1 LPYAAGSVTSLT
13 MPKYRLVLFD
23 SDGTLA
29 DTLPWFKTVF
39 NQGAV
44 QHGFKPMLDDEQ
56 EYLRGLTTREML
68 AHLRVPLWKMPRI
81 LTAMRK
87 AMAEQIHEFSL
98 FDGIAESLQRLAANG
113 VVLGVVSSNSCEN
126 VRTILGPANAA
137 LIQHYACGA
146 SMFGKAAKLR
156 TVLRASGVSPSK
168 ALYVGDEIRD
178 AEAAH
183 KVDMAYGAVAWGCHR
198 LETLRAAGAAEFFSE
213 PRHIGAKLG

>member
-1 LPYAAGSVTSLT
+1 

-29 DTLPWFKTVF
+29 NTLPWFKTAF

-81 LTAMRK
+81 LSAMRK

-98 FDGIAESLQRLAANG
+98 FDGIAESLQRLAGNG
-113 VVLGVVSSNSCEN
+113 VVLGVVSSNSSEN
-126 VRTILGPANAA
+126 IRTILGPANAV

-156 TVLRASGVSPSK
+156 MVLRASGVSASK
-168 ALYVGDEIRD
+168 ALYIGDEIRD

-183 KVDMAYGAVAWGCHR
+183 KAGMAYGAVAWGCHR

-213 PRHIGAKLG
+213 PKQIGAKLG